1 MREQRSI
8 GHHRFRTGQG
18 QDIQRVRRGQGQDI
32 QRVRRGQGQDIQRVR
47 RGKAPKEHRRA
58 QGQKA
63 QVSYFNFFPN
73 FFSLFH
79 DYTFSHLR

>member
-18 QDIQRVRRGQGQDI
+18 QDIQRVRRG
-32 QRVRRGQGQDIQRVR
+32 
-47 RGKAPKEHRRA
+47 KALKEHRGA

-63 QVSYFNFFPN
+63 QVSYFNFFPI

-79 DYTFSHLR
+79 DYD